1 MMKNKAMRIAA
12 GAGVTTLLTMS
23 VISGSFAKYI
33 TSGTGTDSA
42 RAAKFGVTVTAN
54 GTMFASEYAK
64 DDENVVGTIVKSV
77 VSSGGESDHV
87 VAPGTKG
94 ELLNATITGKP
105 EVAVKV
111 SYEPTLTLKG
121 WEYTDE
127 DSNLSTEYF
136 PIIFKVG
143 DKKYGVKGVKDSTG
157 VAVANGSSSIGE
169 LKTAVENAIK
179 GYSKNY
185 AANTDLSGIG
195 ENGFVNVSWEWAYNG
210 NSDEKDTYLGDQ
222 AAANKAST
230 VELSMK
236 TTVTQID

>member
-12 GAGVTTLLTMS
+12 GVGVTTLLTMS

-54 GTMFASEYAK
+54 GTMFASEYAT
-64 DDENVVGTIVKSV
+64 DDEAVGTIAKSV
-77 VSSGGESDHV
+77 ISSGGEDDHV

-111 SYEPTLTLKG
+111 SYEPTLTLNG

-143 DKKYGVKGVKDSTG
+143 DKKYGITGMKDSAGTKIT
-157 VAVANGSSSIGE
+157 NGSANVE
-169 LKTAVENAIK
+169 ALKTAVENAIRA
-179 GYSKNY
+179 YSKNY
-185 AANTDLSGIG
+185 AANTDLALVAPDY
-195 ENGFVNVSWEWAYNG
+195 VNVSWEWAYNG

>member
-77 VSSGGESDHV
+77 VSSGGEDDHV

-111 SYEPTLTLKG
+111 SYEPTLTLNG
-121 WEYTDE
+121 LEYTDE

-195 ENGFVNVSWEWAYNG
+195 ADGFVNVSWEWAYNG

>member
-1 MMKNKAMRIAA
+1 MEELYQAIEEKIKASGYPRA
-12 GAGVTTLLTMS
+12 
-23 VISGSFAKYI
+23 IS
-33 TSGTGTDSA
+33 
-42 RAAKFGVTVTAN
+42 
-54 GTMFASEYAK
+54 
-64 DDENVVGTIVKSV
+64 
-77 VSSGGESDHV
+77 GESDHV

-195 ENGFVNVSWEWAYNG
+195 ADGFVNVSWEWAYNG

>member
-1 MMKNKAMRIAA
+1 MMKNRAMRMAMGTGAA
-12 GAGVTTLLTMS
+12 VLLTMG

-33 TSGTGTDSA
+33 TSGNGTDSA

-54 GTMFASEYAK
+54 GNMFASEYET
-64 DDENVVGTIVKSV
+64 DDKNSAGAIANSV
-77 VSSGGESDHV
+77 ISSGGTDDHV
-87 VAPGTKG
+87 IAPGTKG
-94 ELLNATITGKP
+94 ELVNATITGKP

-111 SYEPTLTLKG
+111 SYEPTLTLNG

-143 DKKYGVKGVKDSTG
+143 DKKYGMKGVKDSTG
-157 VAVANGSSSIGE
+157 VAVANGSSSIAE

-195 ENGFVNVSWEWAYNG
+195 ADGFVNVSWEWAYNG
-210 NSDEKDTYLGDQ
+210 NSDEKDTYLGNQ

>member
-1 MMKNKAMRIAA
+1 MMKNRAMRMAMGTGAA
-12 GAGVTTLLTMS
+12 VLLTMG

-33 TSGTGTDSA
+33 TSGNGTDSA
-42 RAAKFGVTVTAN
+42 RAAKFGVMVTAN
-54 GTMFASEYAK
+54 GNMFASEYET
-64 DDENVVGTIVKSV
+64 DDKNSAGAIANSV
-77 VSSGGESDHV
+77 ISSGGTDDHV
-87 VAPGTKG
+87 IAPGTKG
-94 ELLNATITGKP
+94 ELLNAAITGKP

-111 SYEPTLTLKG
+111 SYEPTLELNG
-121 WEYTDE
+121 WEYVDD
-127 DSNLSTEYF
+127 DSTSSEYF

-143 DKKYGVKGVKDSTG
+143 DKRYGMKGIKDSTG
-157 VAVANGSSSIGE
+157 AAIANGSSSIAE

-195 ENGFVNVSWEWAYNG
+195 ADGFVNVSWEWAYNG

>member
-1 MMKNKAMRIAA
+1 M
-12 GAGVTTLLTMS
+12 
-23 VISGSFAKYI
+23 
-33 TSGTGTDSA
+33 
-42 RAAKFGVTVTAN
+42 
-54 GTMFASEYAK
+54 
-64 DDENVVGTIVKSV
+64 
-77 VSSGGESDHV
+77 
-87 VAPGTKG
+87 
-94 ELLNATITGKP
+94 
-105 EVAVKV
+105 KV
-111 SYEPTLTLKG
+111 SYEPTLTLNG

-127 DSNLSTEYF
+127 RSASSEYF

-143 DKKYGVKGVKDSTG
+143 DKKYGMKGVKDSTG
-157 VAVANGSSSIGE
+157 AAIANGSSSIAE

-195 ENGFVNVSWEWAYNG
+195 ADGFVNVSWEWAYNG